1 MGIPSIRVD
10 GNDIFALYNTVS
22 EARKMCV
29 EDSKPVLIEAMTYR
43 IGHHSTSDDSSA
55 YRSVDEVRLWKQQ
68 DHPVIRLRKYLE
80 CKNWWSDEQD
90 KELHTQL
97 RKDVLDSLIRNEK
110 ILKPN
115 IREMF
120 TDVYDEMPSQ
130 LNEQLTELKDH
141 LLNYKQHYPS
151 ETFKPD

>member
-1 MGIPSIRVD
+1 MKIFRWKCGKTRS
-10 GNDIFALYNTVS
+10 DI
-22 EARKMCV
+22 
-29 EDSKPVLIEAMTYR
+29 
-43 IGHHSTSDDSSA
+43 
-55 YRSVDEVRLWKQQ
+55 
-68 DHPVIRLRKYLE
+68 
-80 CKNWWSDEQD
+80 
-90 KELHTQL
+90 
-97 RKDVLDSLIRNEK
+97 IRNEK